1 MDPFHKHLIERI
13 TNLEIELNALRE
25 VTWPV
30 CQSLWDKDGP
40 FQNRKQKKTFF
51 RTLFVGQVQTLLR
64 LKALFI
70 GTSPGLAVSEL
81 QWVLEEEPVRGEEL
95 V

>member
-1 MDPFHKHLIERI
+1 MDPFHKHLLERI

-30 CQSLWDKDGP
+30 CQSFWDKNGP
-40 FQNRKQKKTFF
+40 YENREQKKSFF
-51 RTLFVGQVQTLLR
+51 KWLFEEQALNLLK
-64 LKALFI
+64 LKARFTE
-70 GTSPGLAVSEL
+70 TSPSLAVSEL
-81 QWVLEEEPVRGEEL
+81 QWIRVEVPGQGEEL

>member
-1 MDPFHKHLIERI
+1 MDPFNKHLVERI

-51 RTLFVGQVQTLLR
+51 RSLFMGQIQELLR
-64 LKALFI
+64 LKARFI
-70 GTSPGLAVSEL
+70 GTSPDLAVSEL
-81 QWVLEEEPVRGEEL
+81 QWVLEGEPVQGEEL

>member
-1 MDPFHKHLIERI
+1 MDPFHVHLLERI

-40 FQNRKQKKTFF
+40 FQNRQQKKTFF
-51 RTLFVGQVQTLLR
+51 KTLFEDQVRALLE
-64 LKALFI
+64 LKARFI
-70 GTSPGLAVSEL
+70 GTFPSLAVSEL
-81 QWVLEEEPVRGEEL
+81 EWIRVEVPGQGEEL